1 VSDAAARSRAAIL
14 VAALLSAC
22 AQTPAP
28 PDEVAP
34 APRVV
39 RPDGTREEAVRRHRD
54 LAREAR
60 AAGDL
65 ATAVDHLHVVVLL
78 APDDDAAKRDIEAL
92 REQIRRGVREGL
104 ETGRNAMRAGD
115 GARAS
120 AAFLHVLALDPKNAE
135 ASRSLRELDRQN
147 MARSQSSRAA
157 RVNVQD
163 MFAEA
168 RAAKSA
174 GAPPSAPAGSAASPS
189 PAAAAAASAAA
200 ASDAIELD
208 QRLEMFRAGDT
219 TGALR
224 ELKAWVD
231 AHPKDRASRQKVAAA
246 VAERAKEFEG
256 KQQREAALGLYEQ
269 ALVLRA
275 EPQPEWSAKVAAL
288 KKQVSAD
295 YYGSGMKL
303 MRTDLNGAVKAFEA
317 SVKLDPQN
325 ANAQRGLREATAAR
339 DKLSRMPAK

>member
-1 VSDAAARSRAAIL
+1 MSDAAARSRAAVL
-14 VAALLSAC
+14 AAALLAAC

-28 PDEVAP
+28 PEQPAP

-39 RPDGTREEAVRRHRD
+39 RPDGPREEAARRHRE

-78 APDDDAAKRDIEAL
+78 VPDDEAAKRDVEAL
-92 REQIRRGVREGL
+92 RDQIRRGVREGL

-135 ASRSLRELDRQN
+135 AARSLRELDRQN

-157 RVNVQD
+157 RVNVQE
-163 MFAEA
+163 MIAEA
-168 RAAKSA
+168 RASKPA
-174 GAPPSAPAGSAASPS
+174 GAAASPG
-189 PAAAAAASAAA
+189 PAATAAAAASPG
-200 ASDAIELD
+200 DAIELD

-224 ELKAWVD
+224 EIKAWVD
-231 AHPKDRASRQKVAAA
+231 AHPKDRASRQKAAAA
-246 VAERAKEFEG
+246 VADRAKELEG

-269 ALVLRA
+269 ALLLRG
-275 EPQPEWSAKVAAL
+275 EPQAEWSAKVAAL

-295 YYGSGMKL
+295 YYASGMKL

-325 ANAQRGLREATAAR
+325 ANAQRGLRDATAAR
-339 DKLSRMPAK
+339 DKMSRMPAK